1 MMSRLKVVDLSFFE
15 TELPSDSQVHGGL
28 AGGLTVNSPTSS
40 VSTFAA
46 SDSDSFSTVASSF
59 DRATGKFSYSI
70 DYGYKYAVAGAAAG
84 AAGNGPTYSTTYAN
98 ASAS

>member
-1 MMSRLKVVDLSFFE
+1 MSRLKVVDLSFFE
-15 TELPSDSQVHGGL
+15 TELPSESQVH
-28 AGGLTVNSPTSS
+28 GGLTVNSPTSS

-46 SDSDSFSTVASSF
+46 SDSSSGSNVSYSFNPT
-59 DRATGKFSYSI
+59 TGKYSYSI
-70 DYGYKYAVAGAAAG
+70 GYGYKYAVAGAAAG

>member
-1 MMSRLKVVDLSFFE
+1 MSRLKVVDLSFFE

-28 AGGLTVNSPTSS
+28 AVGLTVNSPTSS

-46 SDSDSFSTVASSF
+46 SDSSSGSNVSYSFNPT
-59 DRATGKFSYSI
+59 TGKYSYSI
-70 DYGYKYAVAGAAAG
+70 GYRYQSAVAGAAAG
-84 AAGNGPTYSTTYAN
+84 AAANGPTYSTTYSS